1 VQSGTLHCTIS
12 KTYQFLKDMETTSN
26 KQDFIELS
34 NVNIGMLRALF
45 KRSLLCD
52 SKLGFELDMTNGS
65 LSSLAGGS
73 SFFKKWS
80 EPIAN
85 FAQNI
90 TSTVKTSVKVFVFDG
105 SKFVDRVLS
114 NFDNTA
120 TITILCDNVQG
131 EHVAKQVVVSSPMLT
146 IRTVCGLLR
155 LGYVQLKPE
164 EHRALFENT
173 TNLRKLELTS
183 QQINTL
189 SRFGSLNMLG
199 KSVEGIE
206 LRTNQKGL
214 VASDG
219 SFEFVLDPNYQ
230 YDLQPIT
237 IHKSLLRFIDDNESY
252 EVRITTMQ
260 TGTDIMTL
268 KSKEHDLIMTMA
280 LIVNVSPMMSNF
292 DVESDDDD
300 LPF

>member
-1 VQSGTLHCTIS
+1 
-12 KTYQFLKDMETTSN
+12 METTSN

-237 IHKSLLRFIDDNESY
+237 IHKSLLRFIDNNESY

-280 LIVNVSPMMSNF
+280 LIVNVSPMMSDF
-292 DVESDDDD
+292 DVELDDD

>member
-1 VQSGTLHCTIS
+1 
-12 KTYQFLKDMETTSN
+12 METTSN
-26 KQDFIELS
+26 KQDCIELS

>member
-1 VQSGTLHCTIS
+1 
-12 KTYQFLKDMETTSN
+12 METTSN

-34 NVNIGMLRALF
+34 NVNIGILRALF

-292 DVESDDDD
+292 DDESDDDD

>member
-1 VQSGTLHCTIS
+1 
-12 KTYQFLKDMETTSN
+12 METTFQN
-26 KQDFIELS
+26 IGNFIELS

-131 EHVAKQVVVSSPMLT
+131 VHVAKQVVVSSPMLT

-292 DVESDDDD
+292 DDESDDDD

>member
-1 VQSGTLHCTIS
+1 
-12 KTYQFLKDMETTSN
+12 METTFQN
-26 KQDFIELS
+26 IGNFIELS

-280 LIVNVSPMMSNF
+280 LIVNVSPMISNF
-292 DVESDDDD
+292 DNESDDDD

>member
-1 VQSGTLHCTIS
+1 
-12 KTYQFLKDMETTSN
+12 METTSN

-164 EHRALFENT
+164 EHRTLFENT

>member
-1 VQSGTLHCTIS
+1 
-12 KTYQFLKDMETTSN
+12 METTSN

-292 DVESDDDD
+292 DCESDDDD

>member
-1 VQSGTLHCTIS
+1 
-12 KTYQFLKDMETTSN
+12 METTSN

-292 DVESDDDD
+292 DNESDDDD

>member
-1 VQSGTLHCTIS
+1 
-12 KTYQFLKDMETTSN
+12 METTSN

-173 TNLRKLELTS
+173 TNLRKLDLTS

-292 DVESDDDD
+292 DDESDDDD

>member
-1 VQSGTLHCTIS
+1 
-12 KTYQFLKDMETTSN
+12 
-26 KQDFIELS
+26 
-34 NVNIGMLRALF
+34 
-45 KRSLLCD
+45 
-52 SKLGFELDMTNGS
+52 MTNGS

-292 DVESDDDD
+292 DDESDDDD

>member
-1 VQSGTLHCTIS
+1 
-12 KTYQFLKDMETTSN
+12 MEITSN

-80 EPIAN
+80 EPITN

-292 DVESDDDD
+292 DDELDDDD

>member
-1 VQSGTLHCTIS
+1 
-12 KTYQFLKDMETTSN
+12 METTSN

-252 EVRITTMQ
+252 EARITTMQ

-280 LIVNVSPMMSNF
+280 LIVNVSPMMSDF
-292 DVESDDDD
+292 DCESDDDD

>member
-1 VQSGTLHCTIS
+1 
-12 KTYQFLKDMETTSN
+12 METTSN

-52 SKLGFELDMTNGS
+52 SKLGFELDMTHGS

-252 EVRITTMQ
+252 EARITTMQ

-280 LIVNVSPMMSNF
+280 LIVNVSPMMSDF
-292 DVESDDDD
+292 DGELDDDD

>member
-1 VQSGTLHCTIS
+1 
-12 KTYQFLKDMETTSN
+12 METTSN

-206 LRTNQKGL
+206 LRINQKGL

-280 LIVNVSPMMSNF
+280 LVVNVSPMMSNF
-292 DVESDDDD
+292 DDESDDDN

>member
-1 VQSGTLHCTIS
+1 
-12 KTYQFLKDMETTSN
+12 METTSN

-237 IHKSLLRFIDDNESY
+237 IYKSLLRFIDDNESY

-292 DVESDDDD
+292 DDESDDDD

>member
-1 VQSGTLHCTIS
+1 
-12 KTYQFLKDMETTSN
+12 METSN

-34 NVNIGMLRALF
+34 NVNIGVLRGLF

-52 SKLGFELDMTNGS
+52 SKLGFELDMASGN
-65 LSSLAGGS
+65 LMSLAGGS

-80 EPIAN
+80 EPITN

-90 TSTVKTSVKVFVFDG
+90 ASTVKTSVKVFIFDG

-131 EHVAKQVVVSSPMLT
+131 EHVAKQVIVSSPILT

-173 TNLRKLELTS
+173 TNMRKLELTS

-206 LRTNQKGL
+206 LKTNQKGL

-219 SFEFVLDPNYQ
+219 SFEFVLDPSYQ
-230 YDLQPIT
+230 YDLQPISL
-237 IHKSLLRFIDDNESY
+237 HKSLLRFIDDNESY
-252 EVRITTMQ
+252 DVKITTMQ
-260 TGTDIMTL
+260 TGKDIMTL

-280 LIVNVSPMMSNF
+280 LIV
-292 DVESDDDD
+292 DVAPRLDDFENSGNDDD

>member
-1 VQSGTLHCTIS
+1 
-12 KTYQFLKDMETTSN
+12 METTSN

-52 SKLGFELDMTNGS
+52 SKLGFELDMINGS

-90 TSTVKTSVKVFVFDG
+90 ISTVKTSVKVFVFDG

-131 EHVAKQVVVSSPMLT
+131 AHVAKQVVVSSPMLT

-155 LGYVQLKPE
+155 LGYIQLKPE

-280 LIVNVSPMMSNF
+280 LIVNVSPMISNF

>member
-1 VQSGTLHCTIS
+1 
-12 KTYQFLKDMETTSN
+12 METTSN

-292 DVESDDDD
+292 DNESDDFD

>member
-1 VQSGTLHCTIS
+1 
-12 KTYQFLKDMETTSN
+12 METTSN

-280 LIVNVSPMMSNF
+280 LIVNVSPMMSDF
-292 DVESDDDD
+292 DRESDDDD

>member
-1 VQSGTLHCTIS
+1 
-12 KTYQFLKDMETTSN
+12 METTFQN
-26 KQDFIELS
+26 IGNFIELS

-173 TNLRKLELTS
+173 INLRKLELTS

>member
-1 VQSGTLHCTIS
+1 
-12 KTYQFLKDMETTSN
+12 METTFQN
-26 KQDFIELS
+26 IGNFIELS

-252 EVRITTMQ
+252 EVCITTMQ

-280 LIVNVSPMMSNF
+280 LIVNVSPMMSDF
-292 DVESDDDD
+292 DGESDDDD

>member
-1 VQSGTLHCTIS
+1 
-12 KTYQFLKDMETTSN
+12 METTSN

-280 LIVNVSPMMSNF
+280 LIVNVSPMMSDF
-292 DVESDDDD
+292 DGELDDDD

>member
-1 VQSGTLHCTIS
+1 
-12 KTYQFLKDMETTSN
+12 METTSN

-146 IRTVCGLLR
+146 IRTMCGLLR

>member
-1 VQSGTLHCTIS
+1 
-12 KTYQFLKDMETTSN
+12 METTSN

-90 TSTVKTSVKVFVFDG
+90 TSTIKTSVKVFVFDG

-260 TGTDIMTL
+260 TGADIMTL

-292 DVESDDDD
+292 DNESDDDD

>member
-1 VQSGTLHCTIS
+1 
-12 KTYQFLKDMETTSN
+12 MEATSN

-280 LIVNVSPMMSNF
+280 LIVNVSPMMPNF
-292 DVESDDDD
+292 DDESDDDD

>member
-1 VQSGTLHCTIS
+1 
-12 KTYQFLKDMETTSN
+12 METTSN

-52 SKLGFELDMTNGS
+52 SKLGFELDMTNGY

-252 EVRITTMQ
+252 EARITTMQ

-292 DVESDDDD
+292 DSESDDDD

>member
-1 VQSGTLHCTIS
+1 
-12 KTYQFLKDMETTSN
+12 METTSN

-34 NVNIGMLRALF
+34 NVNMGMLRALF

-52 SKLGFELDMTNGS
+52 SKLSFELDMTNGS

-120 TITILCDNVQG
+120 TIIILCDNVQG

-292 DVESDDDD
+292 DDESDDDD

>member
-1 VQSGTLHCTIS
+1 
-12 KTYQFLKDMETTSN
+12 MEITSN

-292 DVESDDDD
+292 DDESDDDD

>member
-1 VQSGTLHCTIS
+1 
-12 KTYQFLKDMETTSN
+12 METTFN
-26 KQDFIELS
+26 KQDFIELN

-90 TSTVKTSVKVFVFDG
+90 ISTVKTSVKVFVFDG

-131 EHVAKQVVVSSPMLT
+131 EHVANQVVVSSPMLT

-292 DVESDDDD
+292 DDESDDDD
-300 LPF
+300 SPF

>member
-1 VQSGTLHCTIS
+1 
-12 KTYQFLKDMETTSN
+12 METTSN

-230 YDLQPIT
+230 YDLQPII

-292 DVESDDDD
+292 DNESDDDD

>member
-1 VQSGTLHCTIS
+1 
-12 KTYQFLKDMETTSN
+12 METTSN

-292 DVESDDDD
+292 DVESDD

>member
-1 VQSGTLHCTIS
+1 
-12 KTYQFLKDMETTSN
+12 METTSN

-120 TITILCDNVQG
+120 TITILCDSVQG

-292 DVESDDDD
+292 DDESDDDD

>member
-1 VQSGTLHCTIS
+1 
-12 KTYQFLKDMETTSN
+12 METTSN

-131 EHVAKQVVVSSPMLT
+131 EHAAKQVVVSSPMLT

-164 EHRALFENT
+164 EHKALFENT

-183 QQINTL
+183 QQINIL

-292 DVESDDDD
+292 DDESDDDD

>member
-1 VQSGTLHCTIS
+1 
-12 KTYQFLKDMETTSN
+12 METTSN

-292 DVESDDDD
+292 DGELDDDD

>member
-1 VQSGTLHCTIS
+1 
-12 KTYQFLKDMETTSN
+12 METTSN

-155 LGYVQLKPE
+155 LGYIQLKPE

-280 LIVNVSPMMSNF
+280 LIVNVSPMMSDF
-292 DVESDDDD
+292 DNESDDDD

>member
-1 VQSGTLHCTIS
+1 
-12 KTYQFLKDMETTSN
+12 METTSN

-230 YDLQPIT
+230 YDLQPII

-292 DVESDDDD
+292 DDESDDDD

>member
-1 VQSGTLHCTIS
+1 
-12 KTYQFLKDMETTSN
+12 METTSN

-260 TGTDIMTL
+260 TGADIMTL

-292 DVESDDDD
+292 DNESDDDD

>member
-1 VQSGTLHCTIS
+1 
-12 KTYQFLKDMETTSN
+12 METTSN

-280 LIVNVSPMMSNF
+280 LIVNVSPMMSDF
-292 DVESDDDD
+292 DDESDDDD

>member
-1 VQSGTLHCTIS
+1 
-12 KTYQFLKDMETTSN
+12 METTSN

-292 DVESDDDD
+292 DDESDDDD

>member
-1 VQSGTLHCTIS
+1 
-12 KTYQFLKDMETTSN
+12 METTFQN
-26 KQDFIELS
+26 IGNFIELS

-292 DVESDDDD
+292 DDESDDDD